1 MSDLS
6 TQNDVHAEL
15 VAEDRRRPG
24 RTDADPALV
33 PLLRQVSAELDWQAQ
48 WPDESDEDWQERLDE
63 KDQDALGSARGI
75 ALGVVLSVPVWLLFG
90 YLAVR

>member
-1 MSDLS
+1 MSDPLI
-6 TQNDVHAEL
+6 QNDVHAEL

-33 PLLRQVSAELDWQAQ
+33 PLLRQVSAELDWQKQ
-48 WPDESDEDWQERLDE
+48 WPDESTDDWQERLDE
-63 KDQDALGSARGI
+63 RDQDALGSARGI
-75 ALGVVLSVPVWLLFG
+75 ALGVVLSMPAWLLLG

>member
-1 MSDLS
+1 MSDPLI
-6 TQNDVHAEL
+6 QNDVHAEL

-24 RTDADPALV
+24 RTEADPALV
-33 PLLRQVSAELDWQAQ
+33 PLLRQVSAELDWQKQ
-48 WPDESDEDWQERLDE
+48 WPDESIDDWQHRLDE

-75 ALGVVLSVPVWLLFG
+75 ALGVVLSMPAWLLLG